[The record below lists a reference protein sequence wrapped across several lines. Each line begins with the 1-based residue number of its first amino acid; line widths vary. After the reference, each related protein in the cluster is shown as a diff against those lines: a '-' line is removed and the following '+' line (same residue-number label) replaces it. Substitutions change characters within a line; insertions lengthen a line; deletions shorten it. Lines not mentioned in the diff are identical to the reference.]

1 MKLSDFERVA
11 ELKGKREE
19 LLTVKTV
26 LAGTC
31 IISVAQVQGTSRG
44 LATLLSTE
52 RHATAREQLTELVD
66 AELADVNQEL
76 AALGVT
82 IE

>member
-1 MKLSDFERVA
+1 MKLSDLQKVTK
-11 ELKGKREE
+11 LKEKREE
-19 LLTVKTV
+19 LLAVKTV

-31 IISVAQVQGTSRG
+31 IISVEQVQGTSRG

-52 RHATAREQLTELVD
+52 RHATAQEQLTVLVD